1 MAWVDRKI
9 IALCDD
15 VDDMLKI
22 AEVEIRVD
30 ALGVEVQG
38 EIDEIDVAGTFAVSE
53 QTALDPVATS
63 KESKFGSS
71 NSSTCSK
78 DSVLQTLLECNGRHK
93 PRSL

>member
-1 MAWVDRKI
+1 MDREI

-38 EIDEIDVAGTFAVSE
+38 EVDEIDVAGTFAVSE
-53 QTALDPVATS
+53 QTALDSVATS
-63 KESKFGSS
+63 KESKFGGS
-71 NSSTCSK
+71 NSSTYWRA
-78 DSVLQTLLECNGRHK
+78 SVLQTIRECNGKHK